1 MTNTVSTPVGATMS
15 ESAFATISTLAKA
28 EAGLV
33 LPTSKLTMVQSR
45 LRARLAQT
53 GLASYEAYAKFVSG
67 PEGQAERRFMISALT
82 TNVSHFFRENHHFE
96 IMRKTALPRLVAKA
110 KSGQPLRIWSAGCS
124 SGQEP
129 YSIAMLILDAAPELA
144 SLDTLILASDI
155 DPRILEK
162 AEAGVYA
169 EQQITGVPE
178 AYRSKFLTRTTDGYQ
193 VTNAVKRLVRF
204 RELNLLGEW
213 PMRTKF
219 DVIFC
224 RNVVI
229 YFDNATQDSLWP
241 RFEAALQP
249 TGWLFLGH
257 SERVSDAAQS
267 RFVSVG
273 MTAYQ
278 PSSAGGLAD
287 KIKKPA

>member
-1 MTNTVSTPVGATMS
+1 MS

-33 LPTSKLTMVQSR
+33 LPASKRTMVQSR
-45 LRARLAQT
+45 LRTRLATT
-53 GLASYEAYAKFVSG
+53 GMASYDAYAKFVAG
-67 PEGQAERRFMISALT
+67 PQGQAERRLMISALT

-96 IMRKTALPRLVAKA
+96 LIRSAALPRLVAKA
-110 KSGQPLRIWSAGCS
+110 KSGQPIRIWSAGCS

-144 SLDTLILASDI
+144 SLDTLILATDI

-162 AEAGVYA
+162 AEAGVYSD
-169 EQQITGVPE
+169 QQIAGIPE
-178 AYRSKFLTRTTDGYQ
+178 SYRARFLLHTQDGHQ
-193 VTNAVKRLVRF
+193 VSAAVKRMVRF

-213 PMRTKF
+213 PMRTRF

-229 YFDNATQDSLWP
+229 YFDAATQDSLWP
-241 RFEAALQP
+241 RFDAALQP
-249 TGWLFLGH
+249 TGWMFLGH

-267 RFVSVG
+267 RFTSVG

-278 PSSAGGLAD
+278 PSTAASMAD
-287 KIKKPA
+287 PATPRA